1 MVCWDYL
8 TFVAKGGDSRVNF
21 VLFLP
26 QIKSWSC
33 TLHLK
38 IVKMHRNLI
47 PWWSLKLV
55 YDKASSQA
63 LVPTYHPYH
72 PTHIEG
78 AIKSCNCKNFYY
90 PTSSSVR
97 GGPKNEATAT
107 VVLHSGLIFGWTENF
122 QNYLCPTE
130 YIPRKKNHLQN
141 FYDLLT
147 HRPLESA
154 LASTVIWL

>member
-107 VVLHSGLIFGWTENF
+107 VVLHSGLISWWPENV
-122 QNYLCPTE
+122 QNYWTYSE
-130 YIPRKKNHLQN
+130 KKES
-141 FYDLLT
+141 FYRISNLLT
-147 HRPLESA
+147 PRHLAGA
-154 LASTVIWL
+154 LASTAL

>member
-1 MVCWDYL
+1 MVCSDYL

-107 VVLHSGLIFGWTENF
+107 VVLHSGLISWWPEKV
-122 QNYLCPTE
+122 QNYWTYSGKKFWLKTE
-130 YIPRKKNHLQN
+130 VMLKKYVYCGLFMETSQLIVKFN
-141 FYDLLT
+141 
-147 HRPLESA
+147 
-154 LASTVIWL
+154 